1 MSKILVV
8 DDDPNVRDLLADLL
22 ALEGHDVY
30 LAGSGS
36 EALDAISRDRP
47 DCLLLDIMMPG
58 MSGHEVLAN
67 VRRDDGGP
75 TLPVVMLSAA
85 AEDDQAWRAWTG
97 GVDYFLPKPFD
108 TDYLLQCLDQLAS

>member
-8 DDDPNVRDLLADLL
+8 DDDPSVRDLLADLL
-22 ALEGHDVY
+22 ALEGHDVH
-30 LAGSGS
+30 LASSGT

-58 MSGHEVLAN
+58 MSGHEVLAS
-67 VRRDDGGP
+67 VRREDGGP

-108 TDYLLQCLDQLAS
+108 TDYLLQCLDQLGS